1 MPLNFP
7 NSPSTND
14 VHSEGGRSWTW
25 NGTTWTLNVYTG
37 VIPPGSVGT
46 TELAANAVATTDIAD
61 LAVTTDK
68 LANASVTVAKLP
80 SGATNGKALLANS
93 ATASGL
99 EWGQAGSPADD
110 GSAIIGSQI
119 FS

>member
-1 MPLNFP
+1 MPLDFP
-7 NSPSTND
+7 NSPSVND

-25 NGTTWTLNVYTG
+25 NGTTWVLNVYTG

-46 TELAANAVATTDIAD
+46 TELAANAVYYS
-61 LAVTTDK
+61 K
-68 LANASVTVAKLP
+68 LGPTGASD
-80 SGATNGKALLANS
+80 GQALLANS
-93 ATASGL
+93 ATATGL

-110 GSAIIGSQI
+110 ASAIIGSQI

>member
-25 NGTTWTLNVYTG
+25 NGTTWVLNVYTG
-37 VIPPGSVGT
+37 VVPTGSVGT
-46 TELAANAVATTDIAD
+46 NELANS
-61 LAVTTDK
+61 AVTSSK
-68 LANASVTVAKLP
+68 LGPT
-80 SGATNGKALLANS
+80 GAVNGQALLANS
-93 ATASGL
+93 ATATGL